1 MDRTSIFHNEL
12 FKLDN
17 GHLLGKNPT
26 LPNLTRVDLYN
37 PKIDTLTKKISTDFL
52 LHSIVFPVFH
62 LKKVAFQCLTPQ
74 ILMIDGRQQPCSRQA
89 LTFNK
94 IPMKMP
100 LDNTTIWDNI
110 KNQPSNHLA
119 KQIRWAFSDL
129 KPEYEQN
136 SLFSNNISSQHAL
149 DQLTTYFQQI
159 GSIELGFLS
168 TSPILTLTLVV
179 IIPFLLFC
187 FYPKILQTICCCS
200 KQTNKIATAIERR
213 IFTLNE
219 RHQALLELQRATPQ
233 VNPPSNPQLQRA
245 TPQVNPLQI
254 PNK

>member
-1 MDRTSIFHNEL
+1 M
-12 FKLDN
+12 
-17 GHLLGKNPT
+17 
-26 LPNLTRVDLYN
+26 
-37 PKIDTLTKKISTDFL
+37 LTKKISTDFL
-52 LHSIVFPVFH
+52 LHGIVFPVFH
-62 LKKVAFQCLTPQ
+62 LKKVAFLCLTPQ
-74 ILMIDGRQQPCSRQA
+74 ILTIDGRQQPCSRQA

-94 IPMKMP
+94 IPMKMT
-100 LDNTTIWDNI
+100 LNNTTIWDNI
-110 KNQPSNHLA
+110 KSQPSNHLA

-179 IIPFLLFC
+179 IIPFILFC

-200 KQTNKIATAIERR
+200 KQSNKKAKTIKCR

-219 RHQALLELQRATPQ
+219 RHRALLELQKAAPQ
-233 VNPPSNPQLQRA
+233 VNPPSNPQQMDLLETINLA
-245 TPQVNPLQI
+245 SAPPSEQI
-254 PNK
+254 AQMDI